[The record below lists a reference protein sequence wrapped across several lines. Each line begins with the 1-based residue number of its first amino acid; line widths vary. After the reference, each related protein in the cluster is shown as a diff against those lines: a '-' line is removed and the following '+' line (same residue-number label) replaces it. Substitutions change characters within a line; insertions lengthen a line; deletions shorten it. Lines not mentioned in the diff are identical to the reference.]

1 LNILKQALF
10 QRYQGIVETEKRRPS
25 GFKTTLEQFGRLIN
39 SIDQLLDMLDIMDF
53 PFMDKE
59 YTTIMNNIFNQP
71 NLIEYLEKSS
81 KPGQETRL
89 TKLIKIFNGYDK
101 YVGFL
106 KTAIEYYPSFTVETY
121 EELPQQ
127 YNISCQRI
135 NARIFIE
142 DPYYSIAPLIYGENH
157 DSGVADKLE
166 ICMFLLYDNA
176 AELYGNIFSFY
187 ENKFIYKFNELP
199 VFLNMLIFN
208 TYFRFSPETK
218 TQLVY
223 FIKRI
228 ELSYIK
234 TMQEYRTQYDNLEK
248 LKKTPSKPIDV
259 PDEEIESAVRSSSR
273 VRRQTPKNVSKRGG
287 APIDSR
293 YVSSNRGNS
302 AFSSNRD
309 SRLSYYVIID
319 VELYPGKD
327 GIPLA
332 QKAVL
337 ACQNRYE
344 KIRQAWAK
352 LFGLVYRPNE
362 LYVTGF
368 TAPSSSKYR
377 GTNDKYS
384 SSTRRRERR
393 PRNRTERGRYD
404 ERERYEE
411 RGRDRYEGRDRDRD
425 RDRDRR

>member
-1 LNILKQALF
+1 
-10 QRYQGIVETEKRRPS
+10 
-25 GFKTTLEQFGRLIN
+25 
-39 SIDQLLDMLDIMDF
+39 
-53 PFMDKE
+53 
-59 YTTIMNNIFNQP
+59 
-71 NLIEYLEKSS
+71 
-81 KPGQETRL
+81 
-89 TKLIKIFNGYDK
+89 
-101 YVGFL
+101 VGFL
-106 KTAIEYYPSFTVETY
+106 KTAIKYYPSFTVETY
-121 EELPQQ
+121 EDSPKQ

-135 NARIFIE
+135 NAGIFIE
-142 DPYYSIAPLIYGENH
+142 EPYYSIAPLINGENH

-228 ELSYIK
+228 ELSYIR
-234 TMQEYRTQYDNLEK
+234 TMQEYKTQYDILAK
-248 LKKTPSKPIDV
+248 SKKVPSKPIDV
-259 PDEEIESAVRSSSR
+259 PDEEIESAVRRSSR
-273 VRRQTPKNVSKRGG
+273 VKKQTPDNVSKRGG

-293 YVSSNRGNS
+293 YVSRNRGNS

-368 TAPSSSKYR
+368 TAPSSGKYR
-377 GTNDKYS
+377 GSRDNYS
-384 SSTRRRERR
+384 SSTRRRDKM
-393 PRNRTERGRYD
+393 PRNRTERGRD
-404 ERERYEE
+404 RYEE
-411 RGRDRYEGRDRDRD
+411 RGRDRYEERGRDRYEERGRDRDR
-425 RDRDRR
+425 R